1 MYIIVTDK
9 PGEYTSE
16 PDSGIKSIESWRYL
30 FYGQERATFTI
41 SEVTDSDA
49 RISIVDAQDASYV
62 NSVPNKFFGDFPAVE
77 AARAEIEE
85 LISFTNIDA
94 RLERVG

>member
-9 PGEYTSE
+9 PGEYRSE
-16 PDSGIKSIESWRYL
+16 PGDGINPIESWKYI

-41 SEVTDSDA
+41 GEVTDDAA
-49 RISIVDAQDASYV
+49 RIAIIDAADKTCV
-62 NSVPNKFFGDFPAVE
+62 NSVPNKFFGDFDNVA

-85 LISFTNIDA
+85 LIQFGNIDA
-94 RLERVG
+94 KLERVM